1 VAPPITP
8 LTSLLSNPVVAVLA
22 GAVVGLVSFFASRA
36 SARLV
41 APENPAAGFLRLAF
55 VSTVR
60 MLVTI
65 GALTVFF
72 YLAQPG
78 FSYFALALVGA
89 FMLSLGYE
97 VYRAAKEQRAAT
109 G

>member
-1 VAPPITP
+1 VALSITPITAV
-8 LTSLLSNPVVAVLA
+8 LSNPIVAALA

-41 APENPAAGFLRLAF
+41 APEDPAAGFLRLAF

-72 YLAQPG
+72 YVARPG
-78 FSYFALALVGA
+78 FNQFALALVGA

-97 VYRAAKEQRAAT
+97 VYRAAKEQRTAT

>member
-1 VAPPITP
+1 VAPIIAPIT
-8 LTSLLSNPVVAVLA
+8 LVLSNPVVAALA
-22 GAVVGLVSFFASRA
+22 GAGVGLGSFFASRA

-41 APENPAAGFLRLAF
+41 APGDPAAGFLRLAF

-60 MLVTI
+60 MLITI

-72 YLAQPG
+72 YVARPG
-78 FSYFALALVGA
+78 FNYFALALVGA
-89 FMLSLGYE
+89 FLLSLGYE
-97 VYRAAKEQRAAT
+97 VFRASKEQRAAT

>member
-1 VAPPITP
+1 MAPSIAPITAV
-8 LTSLLSNPVVAVLA
+8 LSNPLVAASA
-22 GAVVGLVSFFASRA
+22 GAGVGLVSFFAARA

-41 APENPAAGFLRLAF
+41 APGNPAAGFLRLAF

-72 YLAQPG
+72 YIARPG
-78 FSYFALALVGA
+78 FDYFALALVGA
-89 FMLSLGYE
+89 FLLSLGYE